1 MIKDI
6 INNQPLGKCFVCD
19 NDNTD
24 IIQEFVKG
32 LQKNHKLKTGDCI
45 IIKYKQYIYD
55 EKSNS
60 LNIVLNRN
68 IINCSNCKYSR
79 HVEVS
84 RRYFEEKDGKL
95 IEHIKDSDVK
105 NDSLVCMHPYYE
117 KHYETTENDICE
129 LHDFPQETIY
139 IT

>member
-1 MIKDI
+1 MNKNI
-6 INNQPLGKCFVCD
+6 INSQSRYFVCD
-19 NDNTD
+19 DKD

-32 LQKNHKLKTGDCI
+32 LKKNHKLKNGDYI
-45 IIKYKQYIYD
+45 IIKYDRYIYD
-55 EKSNS
+55 EKLNC

-79 HVEVS
+79 QVKVS

-95 IEHIKDSDVK
+95 IEHIEDSDTK
-105 NDSLVCMHPYYE
+105 IDSLACMNPYFE
-117 KHYETTENDICE
+117 KHYETTENNICE